1 MLKMAVTI
9 VLDAEVP
16 LQGNGLPLP
25 EALVNLNEVPGNQ
38 EHAIIFILLLCNP
51 CTINDLFSSAWRRR
65 NTWRT
70 IWTRCDAALVT
81 TEMPR

>member
-25 EALVNLNEVPGNQ
+25 EALVNLNEVP
-38 EHAIIFILLLCNP
+38 
-51 CTINDLFSSAWRRR
+51 AWRGR

-81 TEMPR
+81 VTTEMPR